1 MKPNTVGDRIK
12 AMRLRR
18 GWSQAT
24 LAAAAGVGQ
33 STVSMLERG
42 HRSGDGKSIL
52 AIAAALGI
60 PAEQLYS
67 EENAGTE
74 KTSIM
79 YTQES
84 PPSLAPS
91 VAEPVD
97 ETYLRR
103 PREGIRLEEA
113 INLVLDKMSKSPHR
127 EELMALFAMIMTH
140 DAPIYRQRVFELLCK
155 RDASA

>member
-1 MKPNTVGDRIK
+1 M
-12 AMRLRR
+12 
-18 GWSQAT
+18 

-52 AIAAALGI
+52 AIAAALGV

-67 EENAGTE
+67 EENADIE
-74 KTSIM
+74 KTGIK

-84 PPSLAPS
+84 PPRLAPS
-91 VAEPVD
+91 VAEPAGG
-97 ETYLRR
+97 TYLRR
-103 PREGIRLEEA
+103 ARERIRLEKA
-113 INLVLDKMSKSPHR
+113 INQVLDKMSKSPHR

-155 RDASA
+155 RDADA